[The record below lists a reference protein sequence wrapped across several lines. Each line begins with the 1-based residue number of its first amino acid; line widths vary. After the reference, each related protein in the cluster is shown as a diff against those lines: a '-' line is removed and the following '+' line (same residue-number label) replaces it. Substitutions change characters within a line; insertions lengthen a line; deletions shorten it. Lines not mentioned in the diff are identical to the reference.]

1 MKHLAILLAFLL
13 SLSSPVIS
21 QDFKKGV
28 DAYRSG
34 DYATAIIEWRPL
46 AETGDSGAQFLLGA
60 AYYFGHGVI
69 QDDKQAANWYRL
81 AAEQKHSS
89 AQYYI
94 GIMFENGRGVF
105 QDNVLAYMWFNISA
119 DNLSEVGR
127 EHRDR
132 VAKKMIP
139 EDISKAQ
146 AMVRECMS
154 SNYKNCGY

>member
-1 MKHLAILLAFLL
+1 MTL
-13 SLSSPVIS
+13 SAPVAA
-21 QDFKKGV
+21 QDFHKGV

-46 AETGDSGAQFLLGA
+46 AETGNSGAQFLLGA

-69 QDDKQAANWYRL
+69 QDYKQAANWYRL

-94 GIMFENGRGVF
+94 GIMFENGRGVL
-105 QDNVLAYMWFNISA
+105 QDNILAHMWFNISA
-119 DNLSEVGR
+119 DNLSKVGR

-132 VAKKMIP
+132 LAKKMTP
-139 EDISKAQ
+139 ADISKAQ
-146 AMVRECMS
+146 AMARECMS
-154 SNYKNCGY
+154 SDYKKCGY

>member
-1 MKHLAILLAFLL
+1 MKNIAILLAFLVT
-13 SLSSPVIS
+13 LSSPVTA
-21 QDFKKGV
+21 QDFDKGV

-46 AETGDSGAQFLLGA
+46 AETGNSGAQFLLGA

-94 GIMFENGRGVF
+94 GIMFENGRGVL
-105 QDNVLAYMWFNISA
+105 QDNILAHMWFNISA
-119 DNLSEVGR
+119 DNLSKVGR

-132 VAKKMIP
+132 LAKKMCP
-139 EDISKAQ
+139 SDISKAQ
-146 AMVRECMS
+146 AMARECLRS
-154 SNYKNCGY
+154 DYKKCGY